1 MGRIP
6 SGLLRVL
13 GGMALLAGMLSLVL
27 LVIQSAVGSGDSW
40 LGLLIPP
47 VLCFAVAIYALR
59 ASRRAPPT
67 W

>member
-1 MGRIP
+1 MGRVP

-27 LVIQSAVGSGDSW
+27 LVLNLPLGAETPW

-47 VLCFAVAIYALR
+47 VLCFAVAIYTLR